1 MKKFLKFLCALLL
14 LAGCAGGENSTN
26 SQGSGGSLPP
36 SEEPNISQPSSAE
49 DESPIMFEMEYES
62 TEWSFHLKKAIAVI
76 TGEDRA
82 DEVPQVTAQKYVYG
96 ATLYNT
102 GETFI
107 DLVVIRCYGV
117 QESSIEEDYESAL
130 ISKGYQ
136 ISYENPVA
144 YLEFSVTEDLVV
156 QYMLREETTGDKYF
170 ELLVLKQE
178 LRIAEWP
185 GKVIQTSMGISVPE
199 VKAASYEV
207 MSDVTFD
214 DKIRLN
220 IYAYHLE
227 MTQKEFEQ
235 ALVDAGF
242 VLKSSI
248 SMNEAVSADG
258 WVHVMYSFYEQEKEA
273 SLYIYND
280 WPYLDLVATVGVDLP
295 KLDPSLYSSF
305 EFSFVTVEG
314 YQVLTLYFN
323 GVGETGLSTY
333 GEQLEALGF
342 VLDGDEVETT
352 SGEGAD
358 AITVRSRGYV
368 LNDGAEDEHY
378 LQAMYCVEQE
388 SLAIAVYY

>member
-14 LAGCAGGENSTN
+14 LAGCAGGGNN
-26 SQGSGGSLPP
+26 SQGSGGNSLPP
-36 SEEPNISQPSSAE
+36 SEEPHVSQPSE
-49 DESPIMFEMEYES
+49 EEPPIMFEMEYES
-62 TEWSFHLKKAIAVI
+62 TEWSRHLLKAIAVI
-76 TGEDRA
+76 TGEDRVN
-82 DEVPQVTAQKYVYG
+82 EVPQVVAEKYVYG

-156 QYMLREETTGDKYF
+156 QYMLREDTQGNKYF

-185 GKVIQTSMGISVPE
+185 AKLIENSMGVIVPE
-199 VKAASYEV
+199 VQAVSYEV
-207 MSDVTFD
+207 MSDLTFD
-214 DKIRLN
+214 NKVRLN
-220 IYAYHLE
+220 VYAYHLE
-227 MTQKEFEQ
+227 MTQTEYEQ

-242 VLKSSI
+242 VLKSSV

-258 WVHVMYSFYEQEKEA
+258 WVHIMYSFYEPEQQA

-280 WPYLDLVATVGVDLP
+280 WPYIDLVSTIGMDLP
-295 KLDPSLYSSF
+295 KLDSSLYSSF
-305 EFSFVTVEG
+305 EFSFVTLEG
-314 YQVLTLYFN
+314 YQILTLYFN
-323 GVGETGLSTY
+323 GVGETGLATY
-333 GEQLEALGF
+333 GGQLEALGF

-358 AITVRSRGYV
+358 MITVRSRGYV